1 MIGAEKGEPTLVSLE
16 LRPVP
21 FPVVGW
27 IWIGAALSVAAVGLW
42 VAVFS
47 NPNLGFLLVI
57 VGLSSLPFNPR
68 LHRRT
73 PRRLDVDLRGIR
85 FLRGNSAVKVL
96 PWDHVEKVWYG
107 PMRWRR
113 MKRTFP
119 VGTGNDRLYI
129 SFIAR
134 TDLQSIRVEG
144 FEYELRPDDVERILV
159 AIAEPTTQHKISVE
173 RREWLGHG

>member
-1 MIGAEKGEPTLVSLE
+1 MVSLE

-57 VGLSSLPFNPR
+57 VGLSSLPFNPQ

-73 PRRLDVDLRGIR
+73 PRRLDVDLHGIR

-96 PWDHVEKVWYG
+96 PWDHVEKVLHG

-173 RREWLGHG
+173 RREWLVHG